1 MSEDLIIGKRD
12 GLSLTES
19 FVGVWNNFF
28 SEEECD
34 RTIKEF
40 NEFQKMGVGI
50 GRQQQVNNP
59 SKLEQD
65 DHSMDTFDLMTL
77 DVGRNFSHGPSFL
90 DRFFNTAWPEYSK
103 KYAELAKH
111 VVAIRHLKFQKTEI
125 GQGYHIWHTENA
137 GSPFDRRCAVFT
149 LFLNTVEEGGETEFL
164 YYPGRVKAE
173 QGKLIIWPAGYTHVH
188 RGNPPISNTKYILTS
203 WVEFHTA

>member
-1 MSEDLIIGKRD
+1 MSEDFIIGKRD

-28 SEEECD
+28 SEDECE

-40 NEFQKMGVGI
+40 NEFQKLGIGI
-50 GRQQQVNNP
+50 GRHQQEHRA

-65 DHSMDTFDLMTL
+65 DHSMNIAEIVTMDI
-77 DVGRNFSHGPSFL
+77 GKNFSHGAPFL
-90 DRFFNTAWPEYSK
+90 DRFFNDVWPEYSN

-125 GQGYHIWHTENA
+125 GQGYHMWHTENA
-137 GSPFDRRCAVFT
+137 GTPFDRRCAAFT

-173 QGKLIIWPAGYTHVH
+173 QGKFIIWPAGYTHVH
-188 RGNPPISNTKYILTS
+188 RGNPPIRNT
-203 WVEFHTA
+203 F